1 MKRARKLYIILPL
14 VLSLCLFLFLWVE
27 FKIFPIIERLAM
39 SESRNFATVIINEA
53 VRDVMLSEEVGEGE
67 LVHIERDKEGNVVS
81 LTTDAY
87 RVNLIKSYVSL
98 EIEKR
103 LESENTVLY
112 VPLGNITGFKML
124 SGKGPRIKVNLTPV
138 KSVTTDIVSAF
149 LESGINQTW
158 HRVLLQVEADTG
170 LMVLSRFFDC
180 RVSDTVVISDSVI
193 VGKVPDAYTDIN
205 KIEDELLGDV
215 VDFSASAN

>member
-1 MKRARKLYIILPL
+1 MKRAGKIYIFISVTLL
-14 VLSLCLFLFLWVE
+14 LFLLSFLWVE
-27 FKIFPIIERLAM
+27 LRLFPIVERLAVA
-39 SESRNFATVIINEA
+39 ESRNFATVIINEA
-53 VRDVMLSEEVGEGE
+53 VRDVLLSDKIGEGE
-67 LVHIERDKEGNVVS
+67 LVHFERDSQGGVVS
-81 LTTDAY
+81 LSTDTY
-87 RVNLIKSYVSL
+87 RVNLIKSEVSL

-103 LESENTVLY
+103 LKSSDTVLY
-112 VPLGNITGFKML
+112 IPLGNLTGFKML
-124 SGKGPRIKVNLTPV
+124 SGKGPRIKVYLTPV

-158 HRVLLQVEADTG
+158 HRVVLQVEADTG

-180 RVSDTVVISDSVI
+180 RVCDSIVISDSVI

-215 VDFSASAN
+215 VDFSASSN